1 MLINELSLTNF
12 RGFTNAQFSFQKGF
26 NLIVG
31 VNGVG
36 KTTALEALRI
46 ALSNIMPAVTST
58 KSRKE
63 IFSFSD
69 IQIDKYGLQLN
80 CTLEVNSE
88 PFDLLITK
96 QATPIHKKESQ
107 NIREQTFQIEDKVE
121 VSPRL
126 INKYSKQKIINQ
138 PVAIYYSSYRS
149 LITEKT
155 PAKSTATTGQAG
167 AFAEALSPK
176 REFNIALFADW
187 FKAQEALAKENK
199 KYIYIL
205 EIIRNAIYTFLP
217 SFKNLEVIKDPL
229 RKTTGYT
236 FIIEKKDKKL
246 NLSQLSD
253 GERGV
258 LSMVMDISRRL
269 SLANPT
275 MSNPLEGTGV
285 VLIDELDLHLHPK
298 WQRTIISDLS
308 RTFPNLQFIATTH
321 SPQSISAL
329 SPDRIQIVDMENEV
343 ENPIRS
349 FGLDMNSILKF
360 VMEDKDRIGQSE
372 QAIQKVEK
380 LVDKLAFEKARKQI
394 RKYKKEGLDLTEWA
408 VFEARMANLEI
419 LGNEED
425 N

>member
-63 IFSFSD
+63 NFSFSD

-149 LITEKT
+149 LIT
-155 PAKSTATTGQAG
+155 
-167 AFAEALSPK
+167 
-176 REFNIALFADW
+176 
-187 FKAQEALAKENK
+187 
-199 KYIYIL
+199 
-205 EIIRNAIYTFLP
+205 
-217 SFKNLEVIKDPL
+217 
-229 RKTTGYT
+229 
-236 FIIEKKDKKL
+236 
-246 NLSQLSD
+246 
-253 GERGV
+253 
-258 LSMVMDISRRL
+258 
-269 SLANPT
+269 
-275 MSNPLEGTGV
+275 
-285 VLIDELDLHLHPK
+285 
-298 WQRTIISDLS
+298 
-308 RTFPNLQFIATTH
+308 
-321 SPQSISAL
+321 
-329 SPDRIQIVDMENEV
+329 
-343 ENPIRS
+343 
-349 FGLDMNSILKF
+349 
-360 VMEDKDRIGQSE
+360 
-372 QAIQKVEK
+372 
-380 LVDKLAFEKARKQI
+380 
-394 RKYKKEGLDLTEWA
+394 
-408 VFEARMANLEI
+408 
-419 LGNEED
+419 
-425 N
+425 